1 MVDKSDKMV
10 SAEFCDKMRC
20 KFSRRKL
27 KTLAA
32 SRGNRSIESKPKMRS
47 HKKSNWSGM
56 RKPLKAWTIQ
66 GIAILNLIGREE
78 NTNESRCLVDING
91 FFSKEIN

>member
-10 SAEFCDKMRC
+10 SAESCDKMRC

-56 RKPLKAWTIQ
+56 IQ